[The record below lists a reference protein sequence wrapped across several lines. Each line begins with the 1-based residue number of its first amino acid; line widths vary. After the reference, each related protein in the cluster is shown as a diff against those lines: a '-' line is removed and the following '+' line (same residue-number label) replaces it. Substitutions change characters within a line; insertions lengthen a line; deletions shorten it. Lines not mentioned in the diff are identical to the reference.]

1 MVVLGACA
9 GGAALSPATQ
19 NIAFTDHGTTQQSGN
34 DGGPRIVAAAN
45 AQARTEL
52 AALLPTLPAATDRV
66 YIGAFAGSQRTGGYA
81 LRVDA
86 VERTGDRLVVRATFT
101 APPSDAIT
109 IQVLTS
115 PAHLVS
121 IPAADAAGVREVVL
135 IDQSGAERARGSVT
149 QSRP

>member
-1 MVVLGACA
+1 
-9 GGAALSPATQ
+9 LSPATQ

-52 AALLPTLPAATDRV
+52 ATLLPTLPAATDRV

-101 APPSDAIT
+101 APPSGAIT

-121 IPAADAAGVREVVL
+121 ISAPDAAGVREVVL
-135 IDQSGAERARGSVT
+135 VDQSGAERARGSVT